1 MNKPLKVML
10 VDDQKMANFI
20 NKKLIEVTDF
30 AHNILAYTLPDAA
43 LLDIETQKPD
53 LIFLDL
59 NMPIIDGWKF
69 LDNLQ
74 QNKNFTQV
82 VIVTSSTSSIDKEK
96 AQNYTQVVDFLI
108 KPLTRNTILS
118 LKNKLTAGS

>member
-30 AHNILAYTLPDAA
+30 AHNIVAYTLPDAA